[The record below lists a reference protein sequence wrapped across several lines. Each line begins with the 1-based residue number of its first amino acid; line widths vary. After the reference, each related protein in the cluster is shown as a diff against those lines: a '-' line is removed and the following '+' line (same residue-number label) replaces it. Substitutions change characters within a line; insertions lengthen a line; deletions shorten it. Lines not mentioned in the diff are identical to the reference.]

1 MSCRILAPL
10 AAAALAAQISACSP
24 PLAVAGLALDLVGA
38 ASGGG
43 GGATFSNPYDQPR
56 GESLNEAL
64 SSLEDEPDPRCLGQ
78 LERAQAESER
88 TPDRG
93 KRLDAAEAGPGLRLV
108 CLPGSPTPTVMFLSP
123 ASRRA
128 GDSAHT
134 GRQTSYR

>member
-1 MSCRILAPL
+1 MSRKILLPVAT
-10 AAAALAAQISACSP
+10 AALAIQVSACSP

-38 ASGGG
+38 AAGGG
-43 GGATFSNPYDQPR
+43 GGAAFTNPYDRPR

-64 SSLEDEPDPRCLGQ
+64 SGLEDEPDPRCLRE

-108 CLPGSPTPTVMFLSP
+108 CLPGSPSPTVMFLSP

-128 GDSAHT
+128 GDAAHT
-134 GRQTSYR
+134 SRQTSHR